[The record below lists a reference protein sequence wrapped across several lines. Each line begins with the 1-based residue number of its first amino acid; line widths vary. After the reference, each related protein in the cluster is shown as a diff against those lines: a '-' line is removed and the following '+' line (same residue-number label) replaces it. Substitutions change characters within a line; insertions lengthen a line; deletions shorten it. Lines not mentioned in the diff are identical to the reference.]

1 MSWDNRVRIPQHI
14 IDQVRSQSDIVDVIG
29 EHVQLKRSTKNYLGL
44 CPFHKEKTPSFN
56 VNPERGIYKCFGCGK
71 AGNVITFVEEH
82 LHMGFVDAIKHL
94 AQRAGIDIPEEER
107 DDPTGELARRDAA
120 MRALREASLFYQETL
135 ASSDGATARAYFERR
150 GFGAEIISSFA
161 LGASPA
167 AWDTT
172 LNTLLTRGFTI
183 EHLVDAGLV
192 ITREDGKT
200 YDRFRGRAMFAI
212 TDESGRVVGF
222 SARTIVDDPGSP
234 KYINSPQSVVFD
246 KSRVLYGLS
255 QAKRSI
261 SEHRTAILV
270 EGQADVI
277 TLHQAGFANTV
288 ASSGTALTSDQ
299 LRRLQ
304 RYADTIV
311 LVFDSD
317 EAGQKAITRGIELG
331 LASGF
336 DVKCVVLPPG
346 SDPDSLVREQGAE
359 SLRLMIA
366 SAPSWLVHQTERFKR
381 LGQLNDPVQQAK
393 AVRTMLEW
401 IGSVPDTLR
410 HQFLIRDLS
419 EMFRLDEAY
428 LATELRAVVQ
438 RRPSTTSQASQTGQ
452 RGTSPAIG
460 SDSPTLE
467 APPRVVAVLLP
478 PERELLRVALTLDD
492 GLAMLL
498 NTYHVTDETFWSDGG
513 RRIFRRMLIAE
524 EEHGE
529 LTQPLL
535 NDEEL
540 STDER
545 REIAD
550 ILFAS
555 SSPSDSWGR
564 FNVDMPEYDMKK
576 PIRDALLNIEIHR
589 LHQRIDAMTQHIE
602 TTIDI
607 DERKRSIFQITSMIS
622 RRENLRRRFDDPPTD
637 LSWLNDDSASPHS

>member
-1 MSWDNRVRIPQHI
+1 MRIPQHI

-82 LHMGFVDAIKHL
+82 LHMGFVDAVRHL

-120 MRALREASLFYQETL
+120 MRALREASEFYRETL
-135 ASSDGATARAYFERR
+135 DSSDGATARAYFKRR
-150 GFGAEIISSFA
+150 GFGAEITATFA

-167 AWDTT
+167 AWDDTMKA
-172 LNTLLTRGFTI
+172 LLARGFLV

-192 ITREDGKT
+192 VTREDGKT
-200 YDRFRGRAMFAI
+200 YDRFRGRAMFTI

-222 SARTIVDDPGSP
+222 SARTITDDPGSP
-234 KYINSPQSVVFD
+234 KYINSPQSLVFD
-246 KSRVLYGLS
+246 KSRVLYGLA

-261 SEHRTAILV
+261 SEHRTALLV

-277 TLHQAGFANTV
+277 TLHQAGFTNTV
-288 ASSGTALTSDQ
+288 ASSGTALTPDQ

-331 LASGF
+331 LAAGF

-346 SDPDSLVREQGAE
+346 TDPDSLVREEGPEA
-359 SLRLMIA
+359 LRSMIA
-366 SAPSWLVHQTERFKR
+366 SAPSWLEHQTERYR
-381 LGQLNDPVQQAK
+381 RQGLLNDPVQQAR

-401 IGSVPDTLR
+401 IASIPDTLR
-410 HQFLIRDLS
+410 HQFLVRDLS
-419 EMFRLDEAY
+419 GLFRLDETY
-428 LATELRAVVQ
+428 LAGELRSVFQ
-438 RRPSTTSQASQTGQ
+438 LRPSSQPARPTQQQPATASQAGNA
-452 RGTSPAIG
+452 PV
-460 SDSPTLE
+460 LE
-467 APPRVVAVLLP
+467 APPRLVAVLLP
-478 PERELLRVALTLDD
+478 PERELLRVALTLED

-498 NTYHVTDETFWSDGG
+498 NTYHVSDETFWSDGG

-529 LTQPLL
+529 LMQPLL

-550 ILFAS
+550 IIFAS
-555 SSPSDSWGR
+555 TSPSDSWGR
-564 FNVDMPEYDMKK
+564 FNVDMPEYDMKR

-589 LHQRIDAMTQHIE
+589 LHQRIDEMTQRIE
-602 TTIDI
+602 TTVDI
-607 DERKRSIFQITSMIS
+607 DERKRYIFRITSMIA

>member
-1 MSWDNRVRIPQHI
+1 MRIPQHI

-56 VNPERGIYKCFGCGK
+56 VNSERGIYKCFGCGK

-107 DDPTGELARRDAA
+107 DDPTGELARKDAA
-120 MRALREASLFYQETL
+120 LRALREASIFYQETL
-135 ASSDGATARAYFERR
+135 ASSDGATARAYFAKR
-150 GFGAEIISSFA
+150 GFGADITSSFA
-161 LGASPA
+161 LGAAPA
-167 AWDTT
+167 AWDSTM
-172 LNTLLTRGFTI
+172 NVLLTRGFSI

-234 KYINSPQSVVFD
+234 KYINSPQSLVFD

-277 TLHQAGFANTV
+277 TLHQAGFTNTV
-288 ASSGTALTSDQ
+288 ASSGTALTTDQ
-299 LRRLQ
+299 LRRVQ
-304 RYADTIV
+304 RYADTIG

-331 LASGF
+331 LAVGF

-346 SDPDSLVREQGAE
+346 SDPDSLVREVGPDA
-359 SLRLMIA
+359 LRSMIA
-366 SAPSWLVHQTERFKR
+366 TAPSWLVHQTERYKR
-381 LGQLNDPVQQAK
+381 QGLLNDPVQQAK

-401 IGSVPDTLR
+401 IASVPDTLR
-410 HQFLIRDLS
+410 HQFLLRDLS

-428 LATELRAVVQ
+428 LAAELRSVVQ
-438 RRPSTTSQASQTGQ
+438 RGPSAPRMSSSTQQRTSAAST
-452 RGTSPAIG
+452 PAETPII
-460 SDSPTLE
+460 D
-467 APPRVVAVLLP
+467 APPRIVAVLLP
-478 PERELLRVALTLDD
+478 PERELLRVALTLSD

-498 NTYHVTDETFWSDGG
+498 NTYHVSDETFWSEGG
-513 RRIFRRMLIAE
+513 RRIFRRMMIAE

-550 ILFAS
+550 ILFAT
-555 SSPSDSWGR
+555 SSPSESWGR
-564 FNVDMPEYDMKK
+564 FNIDMPEYDMRK
-576 PIRDALLNIEIHR
+576 PIRDALLSIEIHR
-589 LHQRIDAMTQHIE
+589 LHQRIDEMTQRIE

-607 DERKRSIFQITSMIS
+607 DERKRYIFQITSMIA
-622 RRENLRRRFDDPPTD
+622 RRENLRRRFDDPATD
-637 LSWLNDDSASPHS
+637 LSWLNDDSASAHS

>member
-1 MSWDNRVRIPQHI
+1 MRIPQHI

-120 MRALREASLFYQETL
+120 MRALREAGMLYQETL

-150 GFGAEIISSFA
+150 GFGADIISSFA
-161 LGASPA
+161 LGAAPA

-172 LNTLLTRGFTI
+172 MNTLLTRGFTI

-212 TDESGRVVGF
+212 SDESGRIVGF

-234 KYINSPQSVVFD
+234 KYINSPQSLVFD
-246 KSRVLYGLS
+246 KSRVLYGLA

-277 TLHQAGFANTV
+277 TLHQAGFTNTV
-288 ASSGTALTSDQ
+288 ASSGTALTPDQ
-299 LRRLQ
+299 LRKLQ

-331 LASGF
+331 LAVGF

-346 SDPDSLVREQGAE
+346 TDPDSLVREQGAE
-359 SLRLMIA
+359 ALRAMVA

-381 LGQLNDPVQQAK
+381 QGLLNDPVQQAK

-428 LATELRAVVQ
+428 LAAELRSVVQ
-438 RRPSTTSQASQTGQ
+438 RRPSTSTMPASQQ
-452 RGTSPAIG
+452 RMQAPSQHG
-460 SDSPTLE
+460 SDAPILE
-467 APPRVVAVLLP
+467 ATPRLVAVLLP

-498 NTYHVTDETFWSDGG
+498 NTYHVTEEVFWSDGG

-576 PIRDALLNIEIHR
+576 PIRDALLSIEIHR
-589 LHQRIDAMTQHIE
+589 LHQRIDEMTQRIE

-607 DERKRSIFQITSMIS
+607 DERKRYIFQITSMIS

-637 LSWLNDDSASPHS
+637 LTWLNDDSASAHS